1 MRPARAPG
9 AVSPGRGGRLR
20 WASALV
26 AAAVAVSASVLS
38 LAAAPAASAA
48 TVDPNASYVLVNRG
62 SGKVID
68 VYNLSTADGARITQW
83 TRNDGAQQQWQL
95 VDSGDGYYRLK
106 SRLSGKVL
114 DVSNWSTADGGAIVQ
129 YTDRNQ
135 NNQQFRLQDVAGGYV
150 TLISRH
156 SGKAVEVQGAST
168 ADGANIVQYSSWGGA
183 NQQWQLVRVGGGT
196 TPTPT
201 PTSTPTP
208 TPTPTTPGTGTG
220 TCTLPSTYSWSST
233 GSLANPRSGW
243 AALKDFTVA
252 PYNGRQLVY
261 ATTHDT
267 GSSWGSM
274 NFGLFTNWSDMASAS
289 QNQMPF
295 SAVAPSLFYFAPK
308 SIWVLAYQWGGPAF
322 SYRTSTNPADVNS
335 WSSAQTLFSG
345 SISGS
350 GTGPIDQAVIGDDT
364 NMYLFFA
371 GDNGKIYRASTSIGS
386 FPGSF
391 GSASTV
397 VMSDS
402 TNNLFEAV
410 QVYKLQGQSRYLM
423 IVEAIGSQGR
433 YFRSFTA
440 TNLGGSWTPQAATEG
455 NPFAGKANS
464 GASWTNDISHGE
476 LIRTSADQTMTVDP
490 CNLQLLY
497 QGRSPS
503 SGGDY
508 GLLPYRPGVLTLRH

>member
-1 MRPARAPG
+1 MTPAPHPGLADEPVTRPPRRPRRWVA
-9 AVSPGRGGRLR
+9 AV
-20 WASALV
+20 A
-26 AAAVAVSASVLS
+26 AAAVALTAGVFSLVSA
-38 LAAAPAASAA
+38 PDASAA
-48 TVDPNASYVLVNRG
+48 SIDPNGSYVLLNRG
-62 SGKVID
+62 SGKALD
-68 VYNLSTADGARITQW
+68 VYNLSTADGARIAQW
-83 TRNDGAQQQWQL
+83 TRNDGAQQQWQF
-95 VDSGDGYYRLK
+95 VDSGNGYYRLK

-114 DVSNWSTADGGAIVQ
+114 DVYNWSTADGGAIVQ
-129 YTDRNQ
+129 YTDHNQ
-135 NNQQFRLQDVAGGYV
+135 TNQQFQVQDVSGGYI

-168 ADGANIVQYSSWGGA
+168 ADGANVVQYRSWGGA
-183 NQQWQLVRVGGGT
+183 NQQWQLVRVDGG
-196 TPTPT
+196 
-201 PTSTPTP
+201 STPTP
-208 TPTPTTPGTGTG
+208 TPTTSPTTPPDTG
-220 TCTLPSTYSWSST
+220 TCSLPSSYRWSST
-233 GSLANPRSGW
+233 GSLATPRSGW
-243 AALKDFTVA
+243 VSLKDFTVA
-252 PYNGRQLVY
+252 PYNGKNLVY
-261 ATTHDT
+261 ATAHDT
-267 GSSWGSM
+267 GSGWGSM
-274 NFGLFTNWSDMASAS
+274 NFAPFGSWSEMASAT
-289 QNQMPF
+289 QNPMPF
-295 SAVAPSLFYFAPK
+295 SAVAPTLFYFAPRNV
-308 SIWVLAYQWGGPAF
+308 WVLTYQWGGPAF

-350 GTGPIDQAVIGDDT
+350 GTGPIDQTVIGDDT
-364 NMYLFFA
+364 TMYLFFA
-371 GDNGKIYRASTSIGS
+371 GDNGKIYRASMPIGN

-391 GSASTV
+391 GSASSV

-410 QVYKLQGQSRYLM
+410 QVYKLKGQTKYLM

-440 TNLGGSWTPQAATEG
+440 TSLGGSWTPQAASES

-464 GASWTNDISHGE
+464 GATWTNDISHGE

-508 GLLPYRPGVLTLRH
+508 GLLPYRPGLLTLQR